1 MQIRGMADAMF
12 TDSLASAVIEQVCNK
27 AEDEILEDFKEYEH
41 TWRFGLGYGDF
52 PLTGQKQFLDILDA
66 GRRIGVCVNSGMTLV
81 PTKSV
86 TCIIG
91 LGHNLEVSN
100 VKSCDLCNFR
110 EKCTFRKDGKL
121 WQIKIYLTKILYCWM
136 VQWEQCFSKK
146 EWSLELYLKH

>member
-1 MQIRGMADAMF
+1 M
-12 TDSLASAVIEQVCNK
+12 
-27 AEDEILEDFKEYEH
+27 
-41 TWRFGLGYGDF
+41 GYGDF

-91 LGHNLEVSN
+91 LGHNLKYLMLKAATYVILEKN
-100 VKSCDLCNFR
+100 VPLER
-110 EKCTFRKDGKL
+110 MEKTVANKNIFDKDF
-121 WQIKIYLTKILYCWM
+121 ILLDGAM
-136 VQWEQCFSKK
+136 GTMLQQK